1 MTAQNPLD
9 NDPGPEPTLFSAII
23 TPHRSLSG
31 TGFLVVMGLVGGL
44 SFIGGTVFFLLG
56 AWPVAGFMGIDVWLL
71 WFFFQR
77 SYLDARRRETL
88 TLTDRELIVERRS
101 PDGEREEH
109 RLDAYWLRFDV
120 SEERL
125 VVVSRGNRIVV
136 GRFLSPEERGQLAE
150 ELKAAHARMRAPRT
164 RMPFDVSSTLRSAWF
179 AISTMKRSPFLSKRI
194 SCGRL
199 NAACNAGCL
208 KTTRK

>member
-1 MTAQNPLD
+1 MTDAVHFST
-9 NDPGPEPTLFSAII
+9 TLS
-23 TPHRSLSG
+23 PHRSLSPE
-31 TGFLVVMGLVGGL
+31 GFKWLIRGVLAANVVVGLPMY
-44 SFIGGTVFFLLG
+44 LLG

-125 VVVSRGNRIVV
+125 VIVSRGNRIVV

-150 ELKAAHARMRAPRT
+150 ELKAAHARMRTPRHEH
-164 RMPFDVSSTLRSAWF
+164 RWD
-179 AISTMKRSPFLSKRI
+179 
-194 SCGRL
+194 
-199 NAACNAGCL
+199 N
-208 KTTRK
+208 

>member
-1 MTAQNPLD
+1 MTDAVHFST
-9 NDPGPEPTLFSAII
+9 TLS
-23 TPHRSLSG
+23 PHRSLSPE
-31 TGFLVVMGLVGGL
+31 GFKWLIRGVLAANVLVGL
-44 SFIGGTVFFLLG
+44 PMYLLG

-150 ELKAAHARMRAPRT
+150 ELKAAHARMRTPRHEH
-164 RMPFDVSSTLRSAWF
+164 RWD
-179 AISTMKRSPFLSKRI
+179 
-194 SCGRL
+194 
-199 NAACNAGCL
+199 N
-208 KTTRK
+208 

>member
-1 MTAQNPLD
+1 MTDAVHFST
-9 NDPGPEPTLFSAII
+9 TLS
-23 TPHRSLSG
+23 PHRSLSPE
-31 TGFLVVMGLVGGL
+31 GFKWLIRGVLAANVVVGLPMY
-44 SFIGGTVFFLLG
+44 LLG

-101 PDGEREEH
+101 PDGEREER

-150 ELKAAHARMRAPRT
+150 ELKAAHARMRTPRHEH
-164 RMPFDVSSTLRSAWF
+164 RWD
-179 AISTMKRSPFLSKRI
+179 
-194 SCGRL
+194 
-199 NAACNAGCL
+199 N
-208 KTTRK
+208 